1 MCPSKKR
8 AAAPE
13 SGAGTKQLVG
23 PPTIQELCKAN
34 RVDMKHAE
42 HVRVLALDLFRVTA
56 DWHGLDESLIP
67 VLDAGAYL
75 HDVALRIDEDNHHTV
90 GRDLVLESG
99 LAGFSWQQVAM
110 IACLISFHRK
120 RVRPEEDSVFGALNE
135 GNGNAVLRLASL
147 LRVAD
152 GLDSSRTQTSR
163 IAGATETCDGLFVK
177 ISGGKR
183 DQRDEDVAR
192 ANKKGNLWNKV
203 STIPLLIAA
212 DGVELEAA
220 PYVSSE
226 SSMREAGA
234 RVARHH
240 LQNFA
245 HHMPGVRAG
254 DDDEAVHDA
263 RVSTRRMRAALR
275 VFRRALGGRD
285 AVLPF
290 VEELRFFARELGYV
304 RDSDVLLNWLDSY
317 AALAPKAH
325 GNALAGFRANVL
337 VERQRANEKLKGTL
351 DSDRCMTFLE
361 GFQAYLRGAVA
372 DTGPKDRKVGKVA
385 PKRFEQAWQRILA
398 AEKHLREDQS
408 IEAMH
413 KLRIEVKRMRY
424 TAEFFR
430 SPYGNLLE
438 PLIRDMVR
446 VQDTLGGV
454 QDMQVF
460 MHHFGRAAAEA
471 DTKTAEGRAMNRA
484 MTLAIETCLAQ
495 QEHYKAQFHVLWQHL
510 EAPAFQEWMG
520 RLRKRMER
528 LA

>member
-1 MCPSKKR
+1 MPPSKKR
-8 AAAPE
+8 AASPVAAADTN
-13 SGAGTKQLVG
+13 SVVG
-23 PPTIQELCKAN
+23 PPTIHDLCATH
-34 RVDMKHAE
+34 RVDLKHAE
-42 HVRVLALDLFRVTA
+42 HVREMALDLFRVTA
-56 DWHGLDESLIP
+56 DWHGLDESLLP
-67 VLDAGAYL
+67 VLEAGAYL
-75 HDVALRIDEDNHHTV
+75 HDVALRIDEGNHHTV

-99 LAGFSWQQVAM
+99 LAGFSWQQTAM

-120 RVRPEEDSVFGALNE
+120 RVRPDDDAVFGALSE
-135 GNGNAVLRLASL
+135 ANGHAVLRLASI

-152 GLDSSRTQTSR
+152 GLDSSRSQSTR
-163 IAGATETCDGLFVK
+163 IAGATETCDGLF
-177 ISGGKR
+177 IRINGGKS
-183 DQRDEDVAR
+183 DHRDEGIAR
-192 ANKKGNLWNKV
+192 ANKKGNLWNKI
-203 STIPLLIAA
+203 STIPLLIAPV
-212 DGVELEAA
+212 GVDLEPA
-220 PYVSSE
+220 PYVSSD

-234 RVARHH
+234 RVSRHH

-245 HHMPGVRAG
+245 ASLPGVRNGEDA
-254 DDDEAVHDA
+254 ESVHEA

-275 VFRRALGGRD
+275 VFRRSMGGRD

-304 RDSDVLLNWLDSY
+304 RDPDVLLNWLDSY
-317 AALAPKAH
+317 TALAPKAH
-325 GNALAGFRANVL
+325 VAALTHFRAHIL
-337 VERQRANEKLKGTL
+337 DERMRAHDKLKVTL
-351 DSDRCMTFLE
+351 DSERCVTFLE
-361 GFQAYLRGAVA
+361 GFQAYLRGTVS
-372 DTGPKDRKVGKVA
+372 DVTLKDRRVGKVA
-385 PKRFEQAWQRILA
+385 PRRIEQAWQRILA
-398 AEKHLREDQS
+398 AEKHLREEQS

-424 TAEFFR
+424 SAEFFR

-454 QDMQVF
+454 HDMQVF

-471 DTKTAEGRAMNRA
+471 DTNTTSGRATHRA

-510 EAPAFQEWMG
+510 DAPAFREWMG

-528 LA
+528 LG